1 MLKEYLQKNNISVYK
16 LSKKSDVPYS
26 TLNDLVNLKLPVE
39 NIRAGQLK
47 SIADA
52 LDVEMDELY
61 NLCIY
66 RKKVFSEKYNVYGD
80 VLIRQ
85 KSFYIVFCQSGKK
98 YTREV
103 MPVKHES
110 TLYIDILAQWK
121 LDEELSK
128 LELEAAYESLHF

>member
-52 LDVEMDELY
+52 LDVEMDE
-61 NLCIY
+61 I
-66 RKKVFSEKYNVYGD
+66 
-80 VLIRQ
+80 I
-85 KSFYIVFCQSGKK
+85 
-98 YTREV
+98 
-103 MPVKHES
+103 
-110 TLYIDILAQWK
+110 
-121 LDEELSK
+121 
-128 LELEAAYESLHF
+128 

>member
-47 SIADA
+47 SIAYA

-66 RKKVFSEKYNVYGD
+66 RKKALMVMQNIEKKFFQ
-80 VLIRQ
+80 R
-85 KSFYIVFCQSGKK
+85 
-98 YTREV
+98 
-103 MPVKHES
+103 
-110 TLYIDILAQWK
+110 DIMYMAMCL
-121 LDEELSK
+121 
-128 LELEAAYESLHF
+128 

>member
-66 RKKVFSEKYNVYGD
+66 RKKVFSERYNVYGD

-98 YTREV
+98 IY
-103 MPVKHES
+103 
-110 TLYIDILAQWK
+110 
-121 LDEELSK
+121 
-128 LELEAAYESLHF
+128 

>member
-52 LDVEMDELY
+52 LMLKWTNY
-61 NLCIY
+61 IIY
-66 RKKVFSEKYNVYGD
+66 VYIEKKFFQ
-80 VLIRQ
+80 R
-85 KSFYIVFCQSGKK
+85 
-98 YTREV
+98 
-103 MPVKHES
+103 
-110 TLYIDILAQWK
+110 DIMYMAMCL
-121 LDEELSK
+121 
-128 LELEAAYESLHF
+128 

>member
-66 RKKVFSEKYNVYGD
+66 CIWRCAYKTEIILYSFLPIWEKIY
-80 VLIRQ
+80 
-85 KSFYIVFCQSGKK
+85 
-98 YTREV
+98 
-103 MPVKHES
+103 
-110 TLYIDILAQWK
+110 
-121 LDEELSK
+121 
-128 LELEAAYESLHF
+128 